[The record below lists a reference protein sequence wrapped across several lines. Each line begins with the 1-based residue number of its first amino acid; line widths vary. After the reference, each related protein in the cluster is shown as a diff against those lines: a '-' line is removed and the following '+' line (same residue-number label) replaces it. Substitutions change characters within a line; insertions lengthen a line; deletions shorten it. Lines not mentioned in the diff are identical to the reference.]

1 MNMVIILLSVGV
13 VLFFFEIIV
22 PGAILGTIGGLAML
36 GGIVLS
42 FIEFG
47 PTGGVATTLVSLAVL
62 GIVIYIE
69 LRVLPNTRLG
79 KRMFLHSAV
88 SAATQPPLADASI
101 VGKSGEAATVLAP
114 SGFVVVEGRRLEA
127 FSQSGYI
134 EAGTVVRVDA
144 VDNFRVI
151 VSKP

>member
-1 MNMVIILLSVGV
+1 MNTIILLLAIGI

-22 PGAILGTIGGLAML
+22 PGAILGTLGGLAML
-36 GGIVLS
+36 GGIIVA

-47 PTGGVATTLVSLAVL
+47 PTGGVATTLVSVAILAIVL
-62 GIVIYIE
+62 YIE
-69 LRVLPNTRLG
+69 LRILPNTKLG

-88 SAATQPPLADASI
+88 SAGSQPPVADFSI
-101 VGKSGEAATVLAP
+101 VGKTGEAATILAP
-114 SGFVVVEGRRLEA
+114 SGFVVVDGRRLEA
-127 FSQSGYI
+127 FSQSGFI
-134 EAGTVVRVDA
+134 EPGTTVRVDA